1 MSTDTPR
8 TPWRRTALTL
18 VAAGLL
24 LGCSTGPSASSRQPA
39 SAPAAPAPAAASG
52 AASGATA
59 AQAPTPLKTR
69 SAYTTIAASVAPFWA
84 AHEGGYFREQ
94 GLDLELLHTDA
105 GAPLLAALTNKE
117 LDMVSAGGT
126 SLVLGNLQGI
136 ETMIIGS
143 TANYLDSSIFVREG
157 IQSVED
163 LRGKT
168 IGVTNLKA
176 ISDTAARLAMRR
188 VGLEPDVD
196 VFTRRTGG
204 LAESLAGIETGTI
217 DGASISVPVVFEARK
232 RGYRELLSVAAMRI
246 SFLIGAVGATKTIL
260 AERPELGERYLRAL
274 AQGISRLKTDREFAI
289 DAIGKYTRLEDRE
302 LLGATVEY
310 YVPLWPSDPY
320 PERDTVQAVLDEE
333 DHPAARTTRPE
344 DVTDT
349 RFADALRRSGF
360 LEGLPK

>member
-1 MSTDTPR
+1 MSANTPR
-8 TPWRRTALTL
+8 TLKRRLALAL

-24 LGCSTGPSASSRQPA
+24 VGCSAGPSASSRQPA
-39 SAPAAPAPAAASG
+39 SASASPAAPASAAA
-52 AASGATA
+52 APA
-59 AQAPTPLKTR
+59 AQAPAPLKSR
-69 SAYTTIAASVAPFWA
+69 SAYTTIAASVAPWWA
-84 AHEGGYFREQ
+84 AQEAGYFREQ
-94 GLDLELLHTDA
+94 GLDLELVHTDA

-117 LDMVSAGGT
+117 LDVVSAGGT
-126 SLVLGNLQGI
+126 SLVLGTLQGV

-143 TANYLDSSIFVREG
+143 TANFLDSSIFVREG

-163 LRGKT
+163 MRGKT

-188 VGLEPDVD
+188 SGLEPDVD

-204 LAESLAGIETGTI
+204 LAESLAGIEAGTL

-246 SFLIGAVGATKTIL
+246 PFLIGAIGATKSVL
-260 AERPELGERYLRAL
+260 NERPELGERYLRAI
-274 AQGISRLKTDREFAI
+274 AQGISRLKTDREFAME
-289 DAIGKYTRLEDRE
+289 AIGKYTRLEDPE
-302 LLGATVEY
+302 LLGATVDY
-310 YVPLWPSDPY
+310 YRPLWPSDPY
-320 PERDTVQAVLDEE
+320 PEPDTVQAVLDEE
-333 DHPAARTTRPE
+333 EHPAARTTRPE

-360 LEGLPK
+360 LERLPK